1 MIEYF
6 AVIDDDDRWGP
17 FDTMQEPVALL
28 KQSSRDRGYTHEQAN
43 QFFLHQSALEQVNTV
58 DGKVESFTL
67 GSLAQ
72 AEFGREELPSKNL
85 MKTLSC
91 DEGARESENNR
102 AEAHFTVTVRKA
114 AEVNEG
120 GLVDANVP

>member
-1 MIEYF
+1 MTEYF

-17 FDTMQEPVALL
+17 FDTMQETVALL
-28 KQSSRDRGYTHEQAN
+28 KESSRSRGHTHDQARH
-43 QFFLHQSALEQVNTV
+43 FFLHESSVEQVETLDGRV
-58 DGKVESFTL
+58 DCFRL
-67 GSLAQ
+67 GWVQ
-72 AEFGREELPSKNL
+72 REESGRQVQESEAWMECSATSN
-85 MKTLSC
+85 T
-91 DEGARESENNR
+91 AREREDNR